1 MSDERIT
8 LRLPVPLHRV
18 LRMKAKSRASSES
31 EIARKAVEAELMVSD
46 QRPSRLELLLRHTN
60 FIGSAKGLPPQH
72 KCRLFRGLCSEFRVI
87 LMDTGPLVAMAN
99 AGDAQ
104 HETVLDELDR
114 MHDDLVSTWVVI
126 GKAAWSLRKRPS
138 AVEEMLSA
146 FVSDIFRLYRLY
158 EESLPWISKFLRK
171 YADLGAQL
179 ADASLMYVA
188 EKEKIDTVFTL
199 DRRDFSVYRTNK
211 NRALKIVP

>member
-8 LRLPVPLHRV
+8 LRLPVPLHKA

-199 DRRDFSVYRTNK
+199 DRRDFSVYRTRN